1 MEAILHL
8 DLMAILT
15 TIFEVAGIGYII
27 IFAIIFSESGL
38 LIGIFFPGDSLL
50 FTAGLLASRG
60 VLNVWILIAITFVA
74 AVSGDSVGYAF
85 GHKVGRKLFKREN
98 SRIFKKEN
106 LLRAES
112 FYERHGSKTIVL
124 ARFIPI
130 IRTFAPIVAGV
141 GKMKYRTFII
151 YNVVGGAFWSL
162 SVPLIGYYL
171 IKLLPEKYQAAVDKY
186 LILIVF
192 LIIVVSAIPAFLE
205 YIKSKREK
213 KAHEQ
218 EPAADKENN

>member
-8 DLMAILT
+8 DLIEILT
-15 TIFEVAGIGYII
+15 TIFKVAGIGYII

-60 VLNVWILIAITFVA
+60 VLNIWILVAITFIA

-106 LLRAES
+106 LLKAES

-141 GKMKYRTFII
+141 GKMKYRTFIV
-151 YNVVGGAFWSL
+151 YNLAGGLLWSL

-171 IKLLPEKYQAAVDKY
+171 IKILPEKYQDSVDKY
-186 LILIVF
+186 LILIIF

-205 YIKSKREK
+205 YIRSKRK
-213 KAHEQ
+213 KVNEQ
-218 EPAADKENN
+218 EPAVEEKK

>member
-1 MEAILHL
+1 MESILHL

-27 IFAIIFSESGL
+27 IFAIIFAESGL

-60 VLNVWILIAITFVA
+60 VLNVWILVAITFIA

-85 GHKVGRKLFKREN
+85 GHKVGRRLFRREN

-106 LLRAES
+106 LLKAEG

-130 IRTFAPIVAGV
+130 IRTFAPVVAGV
-141 GKMKYRTFII
+141 GKMKYRTFIV
-151 YNVVGGAFWSL
+151 YNVCGGALWAL

-186 LILIVF
+186 LLLIIF

-205 YIKSKREK
+205 FIKSRK
-213 KAHEQ
+213 KKSQSQ
-218 EPAADKENN
+218 EPAGDEEKN

>member
-27 IFAIIFSESGL
+27 IFAIIFAESGL

-60 VLNVWILIAITFVA
+60 VLNVWILVAITFVA

-85 GHKVGRKLFKREN
+85 GHKVGRRLFKREN

-106 LLRAES
+106 LLKAEG

-130 IRTFAPIVAGV
+130 IRTFAPVVAGV
-141 GKMKYRTFII
+141 GKMKYRTFIV
-151 YNVVGGAFWSL
+151 YNICGGAFWAL

-171 IKLLPEKYQAAVDKY
+171 IRLLPEKYQAAVDKY
-186 LILIVF
+186 LLLIIF

-205 YIKSKREK
+205 FIKSRKKKLQNQDSTGDEEK
-213 KAHEQ
+213 
-218 EPAADKENN
+218 N

>member
-1 MEAILHL
+1 
-8 DLMAILT
+8 MAILT

-27 IFAIIFSESGL
+27 IFAVIFSESGL

-74 AVSGDSVGYAF
+74 AVSGDSVGYSF
-85 GHKVGRKLFKREN
+85 GYKVGPMLFKREN

-141 GKMKYRTFII
+141 GKMKYRTFIV
-151 YNVVGGAFWSL
+151 YNVVGGALWSL

-171 IKLLPEKYQAAVDKY
+171 IRLLPEKYQAAVDKY

-192 LIIVVSAIPAFLE
+192 IIIVVSAIPAFLE
-205 YIKSKREK
+205 YIKSKRK
-213 KAHEQ
+213 KKVHEQ

>member
-8 DLMAILT
+8 DLIEILT
-15 TIFEVAGIGYII
+15 TIFKVAGIGYII

-60 VLNVWILIAITFVA
+60 VLNIWILVAITFIA

-106 LLRAES
+106 LLKAES

-141 GKMKYRTFII
+141 GKMKYRTFIV
-151 YNVVGGAFWSL
+151 YNLAGGLLWSL

-171 IKLLPEKYQAAVDKY
+171 IKILPEKYQDSVDKY
-186 LILIVF
+186 LILIIF

-205 YIKSKREK
+205 YIRSKRKKVNEQKPAVEEK
-213 KAHEQ
+213 
-218 EPAADKENN
+218 NN

>member
-1 MEAILHL
+1 MESILHL

-27 IFAIIFSESGL
+27 IFAIIFAESGL

-60 VLNVWILIAITFVA
+60 VLNVWILVAITFIA

-85 GHKVGRKLFKREN
+85 GHKVGRRLFKREN

-106 LLRAES
+106 LLKAEG

-130 IRTFAPIVAGV
+130 IRTFAPVVAGV
-141 GKMKYRTFII
+141 GKMKYRTFIV
-151 YNVVGGAFWSL
+151 YNVCGGALWAL

-186 LILIVF
+186 LLLIIF

-205 YIKSKREK
+205 FIKSRK
-213 KAHEQ
+213 KKSQSQ
-218 EPAADKENN
+218 EPAGDEEKN

>member
-1 MEAILHL
+1 MESILHL

-27 IFAIIFSESGL
+27 IFAIIFAESGL

-60 VLNVWILIAITFVA
+60 VLNVWILVAITFIA

-85 GHKVGRKLFKREN
+85 GHKVGRRLFKREN

-106 LLRAES
+106 LLKAEG

-124 ARFIPI
+124 ARFIPV
-130 IRTFAPIVAGV
+130 IRTFAPVVAGV
-141 GKMKYRTFII
+141 GKMKYRTFIV
-151 YNVVGGAFWSL
+151 YNVCGGALWAL

-186 LILIVF
+186 LLLIIF

-205 YIKSKREK
+205 FIKSRK
-213 KAHEQ
+213 KKSQSQ
-218 EPAADKENN
+218 EPAGDEEKN

>member
-1 MEAILHL
+1 LEAILHL

-15 TIFEVAGIGYII
+15 TIFKVAGIGYVV

-60 VLNVWILIAITFVA
+60 VLNVWILIAITFAA
-74 AVSGDSVGYAF
+74 AVSGDSTGYAF
-85 GHKVGRKLFKREN
+85 GYKVGPMLFKREN
-98 SRIFKKEN
+98 SRIFKREN

-124 ARFIPI
+124 ARFIPV
-130 IRTFAPIVAGV
+130 IRTFAPIVAGA

-151 YNVVGGAFWSL
+151 YNVVGGALWSL

-171 IKLLPEKYQAAVDKY
+171 IKLLPEKYQAAIDKY

-205 YIKSKREK
+205 FIKSKRK
-213 KAHEQ
+213 KTHEQ
-218 EPAADKENN
+218 EPSADKENN

>member
-8 DLMAILT
+8 DIPAILT
-15 TIFEVAGIGYII
+15 AIFETAGIGYII
-27 IFAIIFSESGL
+27 IFAIIFAESGL

-60 VLNVWILIAITFVA
+60 IINIWILIAITFVA
-74 AVSGDSVGYAF
+74 AITGDSVGYTF
-85 GHKVGRKLFKREN
+85 GYKVGPMLFRREN

-112 FYERHGSKTIVL
+112 FYERHGAKTIVL
-124 ARFIPI
+124 ARFIPV

-141 GKMKYRTFII
+141 GKMKYKTFVM
-151 YNVVGGAFWSL
+151 YNITGGALWSL
-162 SVPLIGYYL
+162 CVPLIGYYL
-171 IKLLPEKYQAAVDKY
+171 LKILPEKYQAAVDKY
-186 LILIVF
+186 LILIVL
-192 LIIVVSAIPAFLE
+192 LIIVVSAIPAMME
-205 YIKSKREK
+205 IIKSKRK

-218 EPAADKENN
+218 QPADEEEKN

>member
-15 TIFEVAGIGYII
+15 TIFKVAGIGYII
-27 IFAIIFSESGL
+27 IFAIIFAESGL

-50 FTAGLLASRG
+50 FAAGLLASRG
-60 VLNVWILIAITFVA
+60 VMNIWILVAITFVA
-74 AVSGDSVGYAF
+74 AVSGDSVGYSF
-85 GHKVGRKLFKREN
+85 GHKVGPMLFKREN

-106 LLRAES
+106 LLKAES

-141 GKMKYRTFII
+141 GKMKYRTFIV
-151 YNVVGGAFWSL
+151 YNVAGGALWSL

-171 IKLLPEKYQAAVDKY
+171 IKILPEKYQDGVDKY
-186 LILIVF
+186 LILIIL
-192 LIIVVSAIPAFLE
+192 LIVVVSAIPAFLE
-205 YIKSKREK
+205 FVKARKKKTHEK
-213 KAHEQ
+213 D
-218 EPAADKENN
+218 PANKEENI

>member
-1 MEAILHL
+1 MNI
-8 DLMAILT
+8 
-15 TIFEVAGIGYII
+15 
-27 IFAIIFSESGL
+27 
-38 LIGIFFPGDSLL
+38 
-50 FTAGLLASRG
+50 
-60 VLNVWILIAITFVA
+60 WILIAITFVA

-85 GHKVGRKLFKREN
+85 GHKVGPMLFKREN

-106 LLRAES
+106 LLKAES

-141 GKMKYRTFII
+141 GKMKYRTFIF
-151 YNVVGGAFWSL
+151 YNVFGGALWAL

-171 IKLLPEKYQAAVDKY
+171 VRLLPEKYQDGVDKY
-186 LILIVF
+186 LILIIL

-205 YIKSKREK
+205 LIKSKRK
-213 KAHEQ
+213 KTHEQ
-218 EPAADKENN
+218 EPAADKEKN

>member
-15 TIFEVAGIGYII
+15 KIFEIAGIGYII

-38 LIGIFFPGDSLL
+38 LIGVFFPGDSLL
-50 FTAGLLASRG
+50 FSAGLLASRG
-60 VLNVWILIAITFVA
+60 VMNIWILVAITFVG
-74 AVSGDSVGYAF
+74 AVTGDSVGYAF
-85 GHKVGRKLFKREN
+85 GHKVGRRLFKRKN

-106 LLRAES
+106 LLKAES

-141 GKMKYRTFII
+141 GKMKYRTFIV
-151 YNVVGGAFWSL
+151 YNIIGGALWSL

-171 IKLLPEKYQAAVDKY
+171 IKLLPQKYQDGVDKY
-186 LILIVF
+186 LLLIVF
-192 LIIVVSAIPAFLE
+192 IIIVVSAIPVFLE
-205 YIKSKREK
+205 YIKSKRK
-213 KAHEQ
+213 KISEQ
-218 EPAADKENN
+218 NPAAKEEKI

>member
-1 MEAILHL
+1 LEAILHL

-85 GHKVGRKLFKREN
+85 GHKVGPMLFKREN

-141 GKMKYRTFII
+141 GKMKYRTFIV
-151 YNVVGGAFWSL
+151 YNVVGGALWSL

-171 IKLLPEKYQAAVDKY
+171 IKLLPEKYQAAIDKY
-186 LILIVF
+186 LLLIVF

-205 YIKSKREK
+205 YIKSKKK

>member
-1 MEAILHL
+1 MESILHL

-27 IFAIIFSESGL
+27 IFAIIFAESGL

-60 VLNVWILIAITFVA
+60 VLNVWILVAITFIA

-85 GHKVGRKLFKREN
+85 GHKVGRRLFKREN

-106 LLRAES
+106 LLKAEG
-112 FYERHGSKTIVL
+112 FYERHGTKTIVL

-130 IRTFAPIVAGV
+130 IRTFAPVVAGV
-141 GKMKYRTFII
+141 GKMKYRTFIV
-151 YNVVGGAFWSL
+151 YNVCGGALWAL

-186 LILIVF
+186 LLLIIF

-205 YIKSKREK
+205 FIKSRK
-213 KAHEQ
+213 KKSQSQ
-218 EPAADKENN
+218 EPAGDEEKN

>member
-1 MEAILHL
+1 
-8 DLMAILT
+8 
-15 TIFEVAGIGYII
+15 
-27 IFAIIFSESGL
+27 
-38 LIGIFFPGDSLL
+38 
-50 FTAGLLASRG
+50 
-60 VLNVWILIAITFVA
+60 NVWILIAITFIA

-85 GHKVGRKLFKREN
+85 GHKVGRRLFKREN

-124 ARFIPI
+124 ARFIPF

-141 GKMKYRTFII
+141 GKMKYRTFIV
-151 YNVVGGAFWSL
+151 YNVVGGALWSL

-192 LIIVVSAIPAFLE
+192 LIIVVSAIPTFLE
-205 YIKSKREK
+205 FIRSRKKKLQSQESTGDEEK
-213 KAHEQ
+213 
-218 EPAADKENN
+218 N